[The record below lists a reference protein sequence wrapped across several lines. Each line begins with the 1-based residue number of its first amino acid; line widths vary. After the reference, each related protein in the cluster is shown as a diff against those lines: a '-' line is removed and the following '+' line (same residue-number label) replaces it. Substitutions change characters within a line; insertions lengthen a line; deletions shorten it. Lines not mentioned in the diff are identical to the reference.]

1 MADLPQAAA
10 FLRQYGD
17 EEGLGDAWVAA
28 RTAQVRR
35 EHLRTGTYAPTAE
48 ELTFGGRVAWR
59 NSARCI
65 GRFYWRSLRM
75 VDRRDAVSAED
86 VFAGAVA
93 HLVESTNGG
102 RIRPTLSV
110 FRPGVRILNSQLV
123 RYAAHRRP
131 GGGVTGDPANLDL
144 TDQAKALGW
153 RGEGTAFDVLPLLV
167 AVPGEV
173 VRAFPLPPEAVLE
186 VPLTHPDFP
195 WFAEL
200 GLRWHALPAI
210 ADHVLSVGGVA
221 YSCAPFSGWYMGT
234 EIGARNLA
242 DSDRY
247 DLVPEVASRLGLD
260 RSSERTLWR
269 DQALLVLNEAVLH
282 SFEAVG
288 ATVVDHHTESHRF
301 IRHIAR
307 EEAQGRRVP
316 ADWSWIVPPMSGAA
330 TPVFH
335 RYYDEPQGERPNFL
349 PPPQAAAETLA
360 FANR

>member
-1 MADLPQAAA
+1 VADLHQAAL
-10 FLRQYGD
+10 FLRQYAD
-17 EEGLGDAWVAA
+17 EDGLGDDWVAM
-28 RTAQVRR
+28 RMAQVRR
-35 EHLRTGTYAPTAE
+35 DHLRTGTYAPTAD

-65 GRFYWRSLRM
+65 GRFYWRSLRV
-75 VDRRDAVSAED
+75 VDRRHATSAEE
-86 VFAGAVA
+86 VFEGAVA

-110 FRPGVRILNSQLV
+110 FPAGVRILNSQLV
-123 RYAAHRRP
+123 RYAGHRRAD
-131 GGGVTGDPANLDL
+131 GVVGDPANLDL
-144 TDQAKALGW
+144 TDRARALGW
-153 RGEGTAFDVLPLLV
+153 QGEGTAFDVLPLLV
-167 AVPGEV
+167 AVPGEP

-186 VPLTHPDFP
+186 VPLVHPDFP
-195 WFAEL
+195 WFAEM

-210 ADHVLSVGGVA
+210 ADHVLSVGGVE

-247 DLVPEVASRLGLD
+247 DLLGEVASRLGLD

-269 DQALLVLNEAVLH
+269 DQTLLVLNEAVLH
-282 SFEAVG
+282 SFDAVG

-316 ADWSWIVPPMSGAA
+316 ADWSWIVPPVSGAA

-335 RYYDEPQGERPNFL
+335 RYYDEPGGERPNFL
-349 PPPQAAAETLA
+349 PPPNAAAETLA
-360 FANR
+360 FAQQ